1 MHSTV
6 AANVQTPSQRARNQS
21 ARSAHSRVALRKAN
35 REVVDVRGA
44 KSMILVCIFS
54 PLKSSVSLAV
64 HGVAGK
70 SCRKR
75 GARSYFGRAR
85 LPNGRYAQPAL
96 GNDSM
101 SQTTLDREMR
111 RAAGPRRSTSTSCGS
126 AVCRRFQLWRAWIH
140 GSARFSVQSRAWSQ
154 LTFRRWLYLSI
165 IREPRPTRFNLTSQP
180 ARNTLAT
187 RAW

>member
-21 ARSAHSRVALRKAN
+21 TRSARSRVAVRKAN
-35 REVVDVRGA
+35 SEFVDVLGG

-64 HGVAGK
+64 HGVARK

-111 RAAGPRRSTSTSCGS
+111 RAAGPRRSTSDK
-126 AVCRRFQLWRAWIH
+126 LWF
-140 GSARFSVQSRAWSQ
+140 GGVSS
-154 LTFRRWLYLSI
+154 LS
-165 IREPRPTRFNLTSQP
+165 
-180 ARNTLAT
+180 TLACVDPRLGT
-187 RAW
+187 LFGPKSRLEPIHFSALVVPIGHSGASPYQV